1 MKNLENKTA
10 IITGGSKGIGKGIVE
25 KFAQEGC
32 NIAFTYLS
40 SESSAIEVEKNAKSY
55 GVKVI
60 KYKSDAS
67 NFDQSSELI
76 ENVIKD
82 FGSYDILINNA
93 GITRD
98 NLLLRMD
105 EDSWKK
111 VIDINLN
118 SCFNLTKCAIREFM
132 KKKDGVII
140 NISSIVGVKGNA
152 GQCNYSASKAGI
164 NGFTKSIALEL
175 GSRNIRCNAI
185 APGFIETDMTNKGD
199 GKLLENWIE
208 SIPLK
213 RAGNVSDVANL
224 CSYLA
229 SDKASYITGQII
241 KVDGGLVT

>member
-1 MKNLENKTA
+1 MKDLKNKTA
-10 IITGGSKGIGKGIVE
+10 IVTGGSKGIGKGIVE
-25 KFAQEGC
+25 KLAESGC
-32 NIAFTYLS
+32 NVAFTYLS
-40 SESSAIEVEKNAKSY
+40 SEESATEIEKLSDKYS
-55 GVKVI
+55 VKI
-60 KYKSDAS
+60 KKYQSDAS
-67 NFDQSSELI
+67 DFEQSTELI
-76 ENVIKD
+76 ENILDD
-82 FGSYDILINNA
+82 FDSYDILINNA
-93 GITRD
+93 GITKD

-132 KKKDGVII
+132 KKKEGVII

-152 GQCNYSASKAGI
+152 GQSNYSASKAGI

-185 APGFIETDMTNKGD
+185 APGFIETDMTSKGD
-199 GKLLENWIE
+199 GKLLESWVE

-213 RAGNVSDVANL
+213 RAGHVEDIANL
-224 CSYLA
+224 CVYLA
-229 SDKASYITGQII
+229 SEKGSYITGQII

>member
-1 MKNLENKTA
+1 MKDLKNKTA
-10 IITGGSKGIGKGIVE
+10 IVTGGSKGIGKGIVE
-25 KFAQEGC
+25 KLAESGC
-32 NIAFTYLS
+32 NVAFTYLS
-40 SESSAIEVEKNAKSY
+40 SEESATEIEKLSDKYS
-55 GVKVI
+55 VKI
-60 KYKSDAS
+60 KKYQSDAS
-67 NFDQSSELI
+67 DFDQSTELI
-76 ENVIKD
+76 ENILDD
-82 FGSYDILINNA
+82 FDSYDILINNA
-93 GITRD
+93 GITKD

-132 KKKDGVII
+132 KKKEGVII

-152 GQCNYSASKAGI
+152 GQSNYSASKAGI

-185 APGFIETDMTNKGD
+185 APGFIETDMTSKGD
-199 GKLLENWIE
+199 GKLLESWVE

-213 RAGNVSDVANL
+213 RAGHVEDIANL
-224 CSYLA
+224 CVYLA
-229 SDKASYITGQII
+229 SEKGSYITGQII